1 MNINCKLIS
10 TKTYI
15 STFALSIFL
24 LFTTS
29 IFGQLISNFDD
40 KDELNL
46 TIQNGSVLSG
56 VSGLA
61 PTGSEY
67 GNQGAAYVS
76 NNQPN
81 SIVSTS
87 AQPTTS
93 MTTFSF
99 DLQSLGSNSSNGN
112 DITDEVKVEV
122 SINGGVTFTTIVTV
136 NGNSNA
142 RWTYNGGTVA
152 STTFLNPINIAPSG
166 GGNRDDD
173 GDGIE
178 SVVISEIPAGSIVVK
193 ITCDNYGAAEY
204 WTVDNLSLDF
214 SSGCIISNIATSN
227 ETCSGADYTF
237 DVEFVTFNGSGIYE
251 VIDVT
256 NGNTVLA
263 SGTSSPISVTLQ
275 NNTSETPFDI
285 NVWDQ
290 NENTCTGTPVNIS
303 PDNCMPCEISNVEVS
318 DASCEG
324 LNYTFAVNFDVTNG
338 SGNYEVIDGDEVV
351 LGFGSSSPI
360 MVSIPNNTNTNSID
374 VNVRDEDDNNCISS
388 IGDSVTLVICPQNGI
403 NCWDLN
409 GDGINEMSEDING
422 DGNYNALDCQGAEG
436 PQGPDGSDGQ
446 DGAMGMQGPQGEP
459 GPQGTP
465 GSDGQDGANGM
476 TGPQG
481 EPGPQG
487 TPGTDGQDGANGMT
501 GPQGE
506 PGPQGEIGPQGDS
519 GPVDGN
525 GIYSG
530 DGTTMSNTTISI
542 TEVLKFD
549 GDIAVSGEILGLSD
563 ERLKKDKQPILEAAT
578 LLSQLIPM
586 SYHYDTKGFDH
597 LNLSENKQY
606 GLLAQQV
613 ETILPELVTEV
624 NFADGEVYKS
634 INYNALISILIGAIN
649 DQQNEIDVL
658 KAQQK
663 EIDVLKAQIKLLMEE
678 KK

>member
-459 GPQGTP
+459 GPQG
-465 GSDGQDGANGM
+465 
-476 TGPQG
+476 
-481 EPGPQG
+481 
-487 TPGTDGQDGANGMT
+487 
-501 GPQGE
+501 
-506 PGPQGEIGPQGDS
+506 EIGPQGDS